1 MKGIGLAMGDYML
14 NEGNAQVVG
23 RLAPSPTG
31 ALHLG
36 NARSFLL
43 AWLSVRSRNGRLIVR
58 MEDLDHPK
66 VKPWASKAALED
78 LHWLGLDWDAG
89 PDTNELE
96 YIQSNR
102 KAIYQTYLK
111 QLFEQGLVYP
121 CVCSRNEIENVQS
134 APHREDQRL
143 IYNGTCRGRFA
154 SWENALY
161 FLGEGR
167 LPVWRFKLENQGQT
181 SFIDG
186 LCGEC
191 IANYQQDIGDF
202 ALARDSFGAGYTF
215 AHVID
220 DYLMGVTEVL
230 RGDDL
235 LEATHSH
242 IILQKTLGFTTPQYF
257 HVPLVVAEDGRRLA
271 KRHGDTRIA
280 MLREKGYS
288 AKQVVGILAWW
299 CGWAEFG
306 EELSPTDLLNRFDWG
321 CFNRKPAVLTQ
332 RVKEFFKL

>member
-1 MKGIGLAMGDYML
+1 MKA
-14 NEGNAQVVG
+14 NELPKKEQQVVG

-66 VKPWASKAALED
+66 VKPWAATAALD
-78 LHWLGLDWDAG
+78 DIHWLGLDWDAG
-89 PDTNELE
+89 PDTDEQE

-102 KAIYQTYLK
+102 RAIYGEYL
-111 QLFEQGLVYP
+111 QRLLEQGLVYP
-121 CVCSRNEIENVQS
+121 CICSRNEIENVQS

-154 SWENALY
+154 DWDSATATLC
-161 FLGEGR
+161 EGR
-167 LPVWRFKLENQGQT
+167 LPVWRFKLEKQGKA
-181 SFIDG
+181 SFNDL

-191 IANYQQDIGDF
+191 VSDYQQDIGDF
-202 ALARDSFGAGYTF
+202 ALARDPYGAGYTF
-215 AHVID
+215 AHVVD

-242 IILQKTLGFTTPQYF
+242 IVLQLALGLPTPQYL

-280 MLREKGYS
+280 MLREKGFS
-288 AKQVVGILAWW
+288 PRQVVGALAWW
-299 CGWAEFG
+299 CGWAELG
-306 EELSPTDLLNRFDWG
+306 EELSPEDLLSRFSWDT
-321 CFNRKPAVLTQ
+321 FNREPAVLTP
-332 RVKEFFKL
+332 RVKEYFKL

>member
-1 MKGIGLAMGDYML
+1 MKA
-14 NEGNAQVVG
+14 NELPKNEQQVVG

-43 AWLSVRSRNGRLIVR
+43 AWLSVRSRNGRLFVR

-66 VKPWASKAALED
+66 VKPWATSAALD
-78 LHWLGLDWDAG
+78 DIHWLGLDWDAG
-89 PDTNELE
+89 PDTDEHE

-102 KAIYQTYLK
+102 RPIYGEYLQK
-111 QLFEQGLVYP
+111 LVNQGLVYP

-154 SWENALY
+154 NWDSATATLSED
-161 FLGEGR
+161 R
-167 LPVWRFKLENQGQT
+167 LPVWRFKLEDQGQSRFT
-181 SFIDG
+181 DG
-186 LCGEC
+186 ICGETV
-191 IANYQQDIGDF
+191 ADYQKDIGDF
-202 ALARDSFGAGYTF
+202 ALARDPLGAGYTF

-242 IILQKTLGFTTPQYF
+242 IVLQQALGLPTPQYL

-280 MLREKGYS
+280 ILKERGFTPR
-288 AKQVVGILAWW
+288 QVVGVLAWW

-306 EELSPTDLLNRFDWG
+306 EELSPADLLTRFDWST
-321 CFNRKPAVLTQ
+321 FNRKPAVLSPE
-332 RVKEFFKL
+332 VKEYFKL